1 MRPKSTEKTLI
12 DLYRFKKYDYFEVKT
27 YIEKWIDHFN
37 VAGRYDYRINKERET
52 LPDILE
58 KSLLNGCIPKA
69 DRVSAKQII
78 HIPDIYVKFGATPEE
93 CLKFKIIDNIA
104 DSPLANLSEEKL
116 KNLID
121 ARYNHNSAKVTQNV
135 ATQNVATMQPEV
147 IMDSPINTQAT
158 NAITPDL
165 ASESEFRI
173 GSLTAELSQLYSS
186 KWFAGKKWENAL
198 DTCVRTLVVKK
209 EIDNSIIYYAFELA
223 HKIVCENSYP
233 ISGTKIKIFLTFAEN
248 YAITLDS
255 MIKVGVDECIALKK
269 INAIAVS
276 AMNLAI
282 QEMNRNQRKSFSI
295 EKYLHFYGTEYFRRK
310 KHDPEIQS
318 ELVTV
323 GKKDSYID
331 DGRPSLEQYI
341 LARTH
346 MDPKTGL
353 VYIQMPTGEAK
364 SYTIEE
370 IICKAIKGIDGYKDI
385 LERYKRIVVTT
396 IQNKL
401 IDPDAYMTKHGIYN
415 LTQEE
420 FDSNIVVVRGL
431 LENLRKNFKR
441 IKELTPI
448 DIQGST
454 PFQQLEIAY
463 NNLTTDPEIHKN
475 WNTSSDID
483 LVDSKDGG
491 NLQQELALAYGQL
504 RKSVTGEGSSFFK
517 AAEERAKSRHEL
529 TRADKDVSWT
539 NLDPKERARLV
550 RAEKSRLV
558 VEDSDFE
565 WMTLLWPSLLVPHR
579 KVILSTV
586 SKLQYPSFSFETDE
600 NDMNDLPYISWT
612 KDAILFADEGD
623 ASKQYQEM
631 AYIKNQSA
639 EVYDLKLLLCRIYEQ
654 FDAALGKEKTD
665 PRRIKDVWK
674 RLSARYASMYNIR
687 IRAKDGEAPNY
698 IKNMEDL
705 FQSLQKL
712 VNTYHLTA
720 RFKSTS
726 YVNKEMVTYVYAGG
740 ADFSTGGISSKAGK
754 NAVFAAFYNKNG
766 VVDIHRLTV
775 QEGKS
780 LEDLKKELLERYADL
795 YDENSEINLRSMT
808 AAMRKFAIDFA
819 KQIHKLAIAYQ
830 DEYQEANSQKNKEG
844 SFARL
849 QMSER
854 SAWRNVLRAL
864 GIDDEHHTCADF
876 LRNLI
881 PPILPG
887 KIYGKMSP
895 FYTYGW
901 SATSLIS
908 DIDNQEDLRFWGFG
922 VPTTAERI
930 LGTEATHGLVFCL
943 SGTMDIESSISNY
956 NRRELSKMLGSDYI
970 ASLSDDLI
978 WKKHIEAELN
988 DKWRPYYDGK
998 INIHAEY
1005 GNWPEYNSY
1014 DTKDT
1019 DRDIATMHILKNYLH
1034 YNECAQSIA
1043 EIINKAAKTD
1053 YERGRLITFARLADI
1068 FIMGTLPAHL
1078 HFEKK
1083 IAETGSSKN
1092 SWSIE
1097 KLKQIFSIL
1106 VEAKFNHTGQ
1116 KENIELISL
1125 TSSVFNSKKK
1135 WNEIRDNRIQG
1146 QRQYLITAYATTGVG
1161 VNIESTRPVTISDD
1175 QVVTLQFHSKD
1186 DARVQKMDI
1195 PSLYLGPITGNH
1207 VPVENDVTTTRDEM
1221 QRFHETLHM
1230 WGSYE
1235 ITPFETSSSLRTIRG
1250 LHMGAH
1256 GGLTKDEYLA
1266 MPGYRKEAE
1275 KNVHQAI
1282 GRILRGGCKNK
1293 DIFIYT
1299 NEDIGKIL
1307 STETPNKM
1315 LLPPEILSVYQA
1327 VFAQQKGVMD
1337 NPITYTYINRNMTQG
1352 GIYHKRVQR
1361 IVKRDIGI
1369 DFMHKAQ
1376 INAYEILKEAVVSV
1390 YSSNDSEYDTDIYSA
1405 FQTPV
1410 SAYYY
1415 AKLRDYES
1423 CIVDKDADTVEVY
1436 KSIDPNHAKHGDI
1449 WKKQFETV
1457 SRVSEEMFRFDT
1469 LFAYPGMQEHFI
1481 ENHMFTS
1488 CAPGRFVLCPE
1499 AANLA
1504 RGVQGEVASKFIL
1517 QKELGMIFHPI
1528 EDGFKYERFD
1538 VQLRPDVYIDFKS
1551 YKHGELLS
1559 FQMHNLISHAQE
1571 KAKKI
1576 QAKKVY
1582 IVNLIAD
1589 EKSAVESYDTYTDN
1603 SVPIVYINGLID
1615 ASGHI
1620 IASHLAQFRKEDYE
1634 RKEN

>member
-12 DLYRFKKYDYFEVKT
+12 DLYRLKKYDYFEVKT

-121 ARYNHNSAKVTQNV
+121 ARYNHNSAKVTQT
-135 ATQNVATMQPEV
+135 AAQNVATMQPEV
-147 IMDSPINTQAT
+147 IMDGPINTQAT

-165 ASESEFRI
+165 ASELEFRI

-269 INAIAVS
+269 LNAIAVS

-420 FDSNIVVVRGL
+420 FDNNIVVVRGL

-448 DIQGST
+448 DIQGSA

-586 SKLQYPSFSFETDE
+586 SKLQYPSFSFETDD

-654 FDAALGKEKTD
+654 FDAALGNEKTD

-674 RLSARYASMYNIR
+674 RLSARYAYMYNIR

-740 ADFSTGGISSKAGK
+740 ADFSTGGISSKACK

-988 DKWRPYYDGK
+988 DKWRPYYDGIITHTDEDK
-998 INIHAEY
+998 ASLSSKSKLDYIEEQEAMRRRNMICIFEMHENQYAISRTDEICLPTETFATQILNDAEPVLSVDMY
-1005 GNWPEYNSY
+1005 RKYLQKFYEATKCDLYYKEALKKLYEYNKKHSSCTKRELRSLTYISIEEKDNTNGVKNRNSKSVLPESKAMMDFLQANGINTVSSFKNAVSKRESGLVGY
-1014 DTKDT
+1014 DHVHYKRIEEPSPINHNMTECTIQYIVGELSLNQSLAKAAHVYTIRCVSNSNSQYVKEDMDSIVKMVDVFFVRENAFTVIPFLCKYAREWERVDT
-1019 DRDIATMHILKNYLH
+1019 D
-1034 YNECAQSIA
+1034 
-1043 EIINKAAKTD
+1043 
-1053 YERGRLITFARLADI
+1053 
-1068 FIMGTLPAHL
+1068 
-1078 HFEKK
+1078 HFEE
-1083 IAETGSSKN
+1083 A
-1092 SWSIE
+1092 
-1097 KLKQIFSIL
+1097 LKS
-1106 VEAKFNHTGQ
+1106 
-1116 KENIELISL
+1116 
-1125 TSSVFNSKKK
+1125 
-1135 WNEIRDNRIQG
+1135 
-1146 QRQYLITAYATTGVG
+1146 
-1161 VNIESTRPVTISDD
+1161 
-1175 QVVTLQFHSKD
+1175 
-1186 DARVQKMDI
+1186 
-1195 PSLYLGPITGNH
+1195 
-1207 VPVENDVTTTRDEM
+1207 
-1221 QRFHETLHM
+1221 
-1230 WGSYE
+1230 
-1235 ITPFETSSSLRTIRG
+1235 
-1250 LHMGAH
+1250 
-1256 GGLTKDEYLA
+1256 
-1266 MPGYRKEAE
+1266 
-1275 KNVHQAI
+1275 
-1282 GRILRGGCKNK
+1282 
-1293 DIFIYT
+1293 
-1299 NEDIGKIL
+1299 
-1307 STETPNKM
+1307 
-1315 LLPPEILSVYQA
+1315 
-1327 VFAQQKGVMD
+1327 
-1337 NPITYTYINRNMTQG
+1337 
-1352 GIYHKRVQR
+1352 
-1361 IVKRDIGI
+1361 
-1369 DFMHKAQ
+1369 
-1376 INAYEILKEAVVSV
+1376 
-1390 YSSNDSEYDTDIYSA
+1390 
-1405 FQTPV
+1405 
-1410 SAYYY
+1410 
-1415 AKLRDYES
+1415 
-1423 CIVDKDADTVEVY
+1423 
-1436 KSIDPNHAKHGDI
+1436 
-1449 WKKQFETV
+1449 
-1457 SRVSEEMFRFDT
+1457 
-1469 LFAYPGMQEHFI
+1469 
-1481 ENHMFTS
+1481 
-1488 CAPGRFVLCPE
+1488 
-1499 AANLA
+1499 
-1504 RGVQGEVASKFIL
+1504 
-1517 QKELGMIFHPI
+1517 
-1528 EDGFKYERFD
+1528 
-1538 VQLRPDVYIDFKS
+1538 
-1551 YKHGELLS
+1551 
-1559 FQMHNLISHAQE
+1559 
-1571 KAKKI
+1571 
-1576 QAKKVY
+1576 
-1582 IVNLIAD
+1582 
-1589 EKSAVESYDTYTDN
+1589 
-1603 SVPIVYINGLID
+1603 
-1615 ASGHI
+1615 
-1620 IASHLAQFRKEDYE
+1620 
-1634 RKEN
+1634 

>member
-12 DLYRFKKYDYFEVKT
+12 DLYRLKKYDYFEVKT

-121 ARYNHNSAKVTQNV
+121 ARYNHNSAKVTQT
-135 ATQNVATMQPEV
+135 AAQNVATMQPEV
-147 IMDSPINTQAT
+147 IMDGPINTQAT

-165 ASESEFRI
+165 ASELEFRI

-269 INAIAVS
+269 LNAIAVS

-420 FDSNIVVVRGL
+420 FDNNIVVVRGL

-448 DIQGST
+448 DIQGSA

-586 SKLQYPSFSFETDE
+586 SKLQYPSFSFETDD

-654 FDAALGKEKTD
+654 FDAALGNEKTD

-674 RLSARYASMYNIR
+674 RLSARYAYMYNIR

-795 YDENSEINLRSMT
+795 YDENSEINLLSMT

-978 WKKHIEAELN
+978 
-988 DKWRPYYDGK
+988 Y
-998 INIHAEY
+998 
-1005 GNWPEYNSY
+1005 
-1014 DTKDT
+1014 
-1019 DRDIATMHILKNYLH
+1019 
-1034 YNECAQSIA
+1034 
-1043 EIINKAAKTD
+1043 II
-1053 YERGRLITFARLADI
+1053 
-1068 FIMGTLPAHL
+1068 
-1078 HFEKK
+1078 
-1083 IAETGSSKN
+1083 
-1092 SWSIE
+1092 
-1097 KLKQIFSIL
+1097 
-1106 VEAKFNHTGQ
+1106 
-1116 KENIELISL
+1116 
-1125 TSSVFNSKKK
+1125 
-1135 WNEIRDNRIQG
+1135 
-1146 QRQYLITAYATTGVG
+1146 
-1161 VNIESTRPVTISDD
+1161 
-1175 QVVTLQFHSKD
+1175 
-1186 DARVQKMDI
+1186 
-1195 PSLYLGPITGNH
+1195 
-1207 VPVENDVTTTRDEM
+1207 
-1221 QRFHETLHM
+1221 
-1230 WGSYE
+1230 
-1235 ITPFETSSSLRTIRG
+1235 
-1250 LHMGAH
+1250 
-1256 GGLTKDEYLA
+1256 
-1266 MPGYRKEAE
+1266 
-1275 KNVHQAI
+1275 
-1282 GRILRGGCKNK
+1282 
-1293 DIFIYT
+1293 
-1299 NEDIGKIL
+1299 
-1307 STETPNKM
+1307 
-1315 LLPPEILSVYQA
+1315 
-1327 VFAQQKGVMD
+1327 
-1337 NPITYTYINRNMTQG
+1337 
-1352 GIYHKRVQR
+1352 
-1361 IVKRDIGI
+1361 
-1369 DFMHKAQ
+1369 
-1376 INAYEILKEAVVSV
+1376 
-1390 YSSNDSEYDTDIYSA
+1390 
-1405 FQTPV
+1405 
-1410 SAYYY
+1410 
-1415 AKLRDYES
+1415 
-1423 CIVDKDADTVEVY
+1423 
-1436 KSIDPNHAKHGDI
+1436 
-1449 WKKQFETV
+1449 
-1457 SRVSEEMFRFDT
+1457 
-1469 LFAYPGMQEHFI
+1469 
-1481 ENHMFTS
+1481 
-1488 CAPGRFVLCPE
+1488 
-1499 AANLA
+1499 
-1504 RGVQGEVASKFIL
+1504 
-1517 QKELGMIFHPI
+1517 
-1528 EDGFKYERFD
+1528 
-1538 VQLRPDVYIDFKS
+1538 
-1551 YKHGELLS
+1551 S
-1559 FQMHNLISHAQE
+1559 F
-1571 KAKKI
+1571 
-1576 QAKKVY
+1576 
-1582 IVNLIAD
+1582 
-1589 EKSAVESYDTYTDN
+1589 
-1603 SVPIVYINGLID
+1603 
-1615 ASGHI
+1615 
-1620 IASHLAQFRKEDYE
+1620 
-1634 RKEN
+1634 